1 MTNSNLSDADKDA
14 ILYKAYYTDHYTVGR
29 DALFYYISKTL
40 GNKFISKAYI
50 GFWLSKQES
59 QQVYAQRKKQTTIRP
74 IISKRVGA
82 ILQIDLIDFSKKPS
96 QEGYTYILNVI
107 DVFSRKCWL
116 RPLKQKTNKSVIKN
130 LNIIVNEINDLG
142 IIVSV
147 IQSDNGKEFS
157 DLNYGKAIKHIKSQS
172 YTPQQQAIVERSNSS
187 LKSILNK
194 VLYNKHLETWN
205 TEILKIVQDVYNDTV
220 NRSISKTP
228 NEAYALDEQGQKELH
243 QKQKENHALSYK
255 QVDTVLKL
263 GDTVRV
269 VEQFKIKSKGQP
281 LYSMELFNISKV
293 IKGNGISTIP
303 RYQIK
308 DKKGKR
314 VQGNYP
320 ISKLLFIP
328 AVETI

>member
-1 MTNSNLSDADKDA
+1 
-14 ILYKAYYTDHYTVGR
+14 
-29 DALFYYISKTL
+29 
-40 GNKFISKAYI
+40 
-50 GFWLSKQES
+50 
-59 QQVYAQRKKQTTIRP
+59 
-74 IISKRVGA
+74 
-82 ILQIDLIDFSKKPS
+82 
-96 QEGYTYILNVI
+96 
-107 DVFSRKCWL
+107 
-116 RPLKQKTNKSVIKN
+116 
-130 LNIIVNEINDLG
+130 
-142 IIVSV
+142 
-147 IQSDNGKEFS
+147 
-157 DLNYGKAIKHIKSQS
+157 
-172 YTPQQQAIVERSNSS
+172 
-187 LKSILNK
+187 
-194 VLYNKHLETWN
+194 
-205 TEILKIVQDVYNDTV
+205 
-220 NRSISKTP
+220 
-228 NEAYALDEQGQKELH
+228 
-243 QKQKENHALSYK
+243 LSYK